1 MEIGAPDP
9 EQSRLY
15 SDVIEE
21 VPTPS
26 AVPDSDPSTTAVL
39 PNGPKEAEPCL
50 EANQVVPTPCRT
62 SGMPAHAGPE
72 TPGSK
77 DPESLG
83 PNNTGTASSKETE
96 TPGSTPCRNSGM
108 PAHAGPETPGSKD
121 PESLGPK
128 NTGTPSSKETETPGS
143 TETGTPG
150 ATDLESE
157 RPTPGELRLSQNAI
171 DLRMHRMF
179 KIDSKGNSKVST
191 EIRKQWHS
199 KKGKLRL
206 QQLFQTCGY
215 DTDWCW
221 KNLWWA
227 TWLFVGS
234 TTT

>member
-62 SGMPAHAGPE
+62 
-72 TPGSK
+72 
-77 DPESLG
+77 
-83 PNNTGTASSKETE
+83 
-96 TPGSTPCRNSGM
+96 SGM